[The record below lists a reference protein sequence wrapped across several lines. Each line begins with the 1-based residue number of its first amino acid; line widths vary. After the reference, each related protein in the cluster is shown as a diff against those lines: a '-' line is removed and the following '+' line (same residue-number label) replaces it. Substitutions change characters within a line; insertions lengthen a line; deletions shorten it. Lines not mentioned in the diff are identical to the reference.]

1 MESIMIVAL
10 KEKKVRKP
18 ALDSPVKQL
27 LEQVHPN
34 PIQIMHL
41 KKKPLSYPPPS
52 HKKNI
57 YLYKNRQNRI
67 KFIII
72 LKRIVSLNVE
82 LLR

>member
-41 KKKPLSYPPPS
+41 KKKLPSPTLPLPIR
-52 HKKNI
+52 KI
-57 YLYKNRQNRI
+57 YIYI
-67 KFIII
+67 KIDKI
-72 LKRIVSLNVE
+72 E
-82 LLR
+82 